1 MSDANKGLSGRK
13 RRLGGMRE
21 IISLAAIFLIALSAQ
36 ASAKTYLICTV
47 TVCGV
52 QPGTHQTDKKYNQ

>member
-1 MSDANKGLSGRK
+1 MRGL
-13 RRLGGMRE
+13 
-21 IISLAAIFLIALSAQ
+21 ISLAVIFLVALSAQ